1 MKMETIKKRL
11 AKDRPMIS
19 VTLRMPED
27 VVEDMKRLAP
37 LKGFSGYQALMRA
50 YVGAGLR
57 EDMERFE
64 RSDVAR
70 LIARLRESGVPE
82 ETLSRAAA
90 ETLRVSA

>member
-1 MKMETIKKRL
+1 MKMATVKKRL

-27 VVEDMKRLAP
+27 VVEDLKRLAP
-37 LKGFSGYQALMRA
+37 LRGFSGYQALVRA

-64 RSDVAR
+64 HSDMAR
-70 LIARLRESGVPE
+70 LLDKLRESGVPE
-82 ETLSRAAA
+82 ETLSQATAQVLQPA
-90 ETLRVSA
+90 

>member
-27 VVEDMKRLAP
+27 VVEDLKHMAP
-37 LKGFSGYQALMRA
+37 MKGFSGYQALMRA

-70 LIARLRESGVPE
+70 LIAKLRESGVPE

-90 ETLRVSA
+90 EAMHAAN